1 MGISSLADM
10 KNIFA
15 ISGSLRAGSSNHTI
29 LEFLGSQLPGDTNY
43 KIYDS
48 LSSIPAFDPGLDNEV
63 PPDAVTD
70 LLNQLAEADAIILC
84 TPEYAFGVPGA
95 LKNALDW
102 TVSSGSFSGKPTALI
117 TASTG
122 GEHAH
127 QAMIK
132 ILGAID
138 AKLTPET
145 TLLIPFIRTKI
156 DSDGNISDQDTTDKL
171 ITILHALL
179 NAIS

>member
-1 MGISSLADM
+1 MSISSLADV

-15 ISGSLRAGSSNHTI
+15 ISGSLRKGSSNHTI
-29 LEFLGSQLPGDTNY
+29 LEFLASGIPENINY
-43 KIYDS
+43 KIYDG
-48 LSSIPAFDPGLDNEV
+48 LSSIPAFDPGLDNDN
-63 PPDAVTD
+63 PPAAVID
-70 LLNQLAEADAIILC
+70 LRNQLAHTDAIIIC

-127 QAMIK
+127 EAMIK

-138 AKLTPET
+138 AKPSPDT
-145 TLLIPFIRTKI
+145 TLLISFIRTKI
-156 DSDGNISDQDTTDKL
+156 DSEGNISDQDTANKL
-171 ITILHALL
+171 IAISSALL
-179 NAIS
+179 NEIS